1 MVTMEAK
8 IKTANEMPLNEPL
21 IKVVSIVDTLKAIP
35 AGRSVLYTCQAL
47 GNYMTVYSA
56 VRRMNERLGR
66 AQWLWESN
74 DNGAT
79 FTITNLGDGN
89 GEPIVKDCAASQTAG
104 RTKVAVS

>member
-1 MVTMEAK
+1 METKKNATQTM
-8 IKTANEMPLNEPL
+8 PVNEPL
-21 IKVVSIVDTLKAIP
+21 VMVVSIVDTLKAIP
-35 AGRSVLYTCQAL
+35 AGQTALYTCQAL

-89 GEPIVKDCAASQTAG
+89 GEPIVKDARNLNAD
-104 RTKVAVS
+104 

>member
-1 MVTMEAK
+1 MVMMETKKLA
-8 IKTANEMPLNEPL
+8 TDEMAVNEPL
-21 IKVVSIVDTLKAIP
+21 VKVVSIVDTLKAIP

-89 GEPIVKDCAASQTAG
+89 GEPIVKDCAASQAAE
-104 RTKVAVS
+104 RTKVAV